1 VLIIA
6 TMVIL
11 FALGVPIAYTLGMTG
26 LVAILTV
33 GTIKLE
39 IVPLMVFNGATTYT
53 LVAIPLFILMGQIM
67 NHSSLAVRLID
78 FASAIVGFIRG
89 GLAMTTVMAGMM
101 MAAISG
107 SSVADAA
114 ALGSVL
120 IPQMEKRGYGKS
132 LAVSS
137 VSAAATLAA
146 IIPPSTN
153 LIMYAVIA
161 GVSVTDVFIAGVIP
175 GLCIGLGLMVVIYI
189 FALKMN
195 LPVEQAFAISNIVK
209 QFKRAGLCLL
219 LPLLVIGG
227 IIFGFFTPT
236 EAGAFGVVYA
246 LFLGVVVYR
255 ELSFKQLI
263 NALKAASRQTSVVLI
278 MVSTS
283 ALLGWYVTQQQI
295 PQQLA
300 EFMLGI
306 STNKYII
313 LLMVNILILI
323 AGMFLQAAPLIIMLV
338 PMVAPLVAGV
348 GVNLVQ
354 FGVIMGVALC
364 IGQITP
370 PVASVLM
377 TTCGIGEISMEKTLN
392 TLLPMIGVLVLILI
406 IACAFPAF
414 SLWLPTLFAS

>member
-1 VLIIA
+1 MLIIA

-146 IIPPSTN
+146 IIPPNTN

-195 LPVEQAFAISNIVK
+195 LPVEQAFAIPNIVK

-246 LFLGVVVYR
+246 LFLGAVVYR
-255 ELSFKQLI
+255 EISFKNLV

-306 STNKYII
+306 STDKYII

-392 TLLPMIGVLVLILI
+392 TLLPMIGVLILVLI
-406 IACAFPAF
+406 IASVLPSF

>member
-1 VLIIA
+1 MA
-6 TMVIL
+6 
-11 FALGVPIAYTLGMTG
+11 F
-26 LVAILTV
+26 
-33 GTIKLE
+33 
-39 IVPLMVFNGATTYT
+39 
-53 LVAIPLFILMGQIM
+53 
-67 NHSSLAVRLID
+67 HSDRSRSIW
-78 FASAIVGFIRG
+78 S
-89 GLAMTTVMAGMM
+89 
-101 MAAISG
+101 
-107 SSVADAA
+107 
-114 ALGSVL
+114 
-120 IPQMEKRGYGKS
+120 
-132 LAVSS
+132 
-137 VSAAATLAA
+137 
-146 IIPPSTN
+146 
-153 LIMYAVIA
+153 
-161 GVSVTDVFIAGVIP
+161 
-175 GLCIGLGLMVVIYI
+175 
-189 FALKMN
+189 
-195 LPVEQAFAISNIVK
+195 
-209 QFKRAGLCLL
+209 CLRF
-219 LPLLVIGG
+219 V
-227 IIFGFFTPT
+227 
-236 EAGAFGVVYA
+236 
-246 LFLGVVVYR
+246 LGVVVYR

-306 STNKYII
+306 STDKYII

-392 TLLPMIGVLVLILI
+392 TLLPMIGVLILVLI
-406 IACAFPAF
+406 IASVLPSF

>member
-1 VLIIA
+1 
-6 TMVIL
+6 MVIL

-195 LPVEQAFAISNIVK
+195 LPVEQAFAIPNIVK

-246 LFLGVVVYR
+246 LSLGVVVYR

-306 STNKYII
+306 STDKYII

-392 TLLPMIGVLVLILI
+392 TLLPMIGVLILVLI
-406 IACAFPAF
+406 IASVLPSF

>member
-1 VLIIA
+1 
-6 TMVIL
+6 MVIL

-175 GLCIGLGLMVVIYI
+175 GVCIGLGLMVVIYI

-195 LPVEQAFAISNIVK
+195 LPVEQAFAIPNIVK

-246 LFLGVVVYR
+246 LSLGVVVYR

-392 TLLPMIGVLVLILI
+392 TLLPMIGVLILVLI
-406 IACAFPAF
+406 IASVLPSF

>member
-1 VLIIA
+1 MLIIA

-195 LPVEQAFAISNIVK
+195 LPVEQAFAIPNIVK

-392 TLLPMIGVLVLILI
+392 TLLPMIGVLILVLI
-406 IACAFPAF
+406 IASVLPSF

>member
-1 VLIIA
+1 
-6 TMVIL
+6 MVIL

-175 GLCIGLGLMVVIYI
+175 GVCIGLGLMVVIYI

-195 LPVEQAFAISNIVK
+195 LPVEETFAIPNIVK

-392 TLLPMIGVLVLILI
+392 TLLPMIGVLILVLI
-406 IACAFPAF
+406 IASVLPSF

>member
-1 VLIIA
+1 MLIIA

-195 LPVEQAFAISNIVK
+195 LPVEQAFAIPNIVK

-246 LFLGVVVYR
+246 LSLGVVVYR

-306 STNKYII
+306 STDKYII

-392 TLLPMIGVLVLILI
+392 TLLPMIGVLILVLI
-406 IACAFPAF
+406 IASVLPSF